1 MAPNKLKQWF
11 HLWGALSQGLQTLFV
26 LQTFVPHLFFFLFK
40 VKQILFFIFQHG
52 SLQSSWFNSG
62 HQGFLVILRCF
73 FREQRPTRG
82 DTEARFL
89 ITIHQAFFFSWIVEL
104 KPLTAEC
111 ICLLLYSLL
120 LASCCHPYILAL
132 MCPSEPSGRKTDQ
145 NRNLVASS
153 VKSSQITDDAWPT
166 SQQVSKILFHL
177 IYIASVTVKNITAK
191 NPQGIIL

>member
-26 LQTFVPHLFFFLFK
+26 LQTFVPHLFFFLVK

-52 SLQSSWFNSG
+52 SLQSSWFKSG
-62 HQGFLVILRCF
+62 HQDFLVILRCF

-82 DTEARFL
+82 GTEARFN
-89 ITIHQAFFFSWIVEL
+89 HNPSGFFFSWIVEL

-120 LASCCHPYILAL
+120 LASCCHSYILAL
-132 MCPSEPSGRKTDQ
+132 MCPSEPSGRKTDH

-153 VKSSQITDDAWPT
+153 VKSSQITDGAWPT
-166 SQQVSKILFHL
+166 SQQVSKILFHF
-177 IYIASVTVKNITAK
+177 IYIASVTVKNIKAK
-191 NPQGIIL
+191 KPQGIIL